1 MRQKARALFF
11 VLLVANFFIDVI
23 ALANACLAVYN
34 QN

>member
-1 MRQKARALFF
+1 VPSFF
-11 VLLVANFFIDVI
+11 VLLVANFFIGVI